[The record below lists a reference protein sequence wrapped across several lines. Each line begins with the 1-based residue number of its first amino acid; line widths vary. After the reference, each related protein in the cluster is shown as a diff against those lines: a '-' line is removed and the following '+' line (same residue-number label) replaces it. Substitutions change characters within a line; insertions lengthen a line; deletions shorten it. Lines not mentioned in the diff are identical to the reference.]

1 MKKKKLLSRLIITL
15 LLSLAGI
22 KSYPQIANTL
32 SPADKVFGLSKF
44 WQEVNYNFVYLNKIN
59 RRSILLPLIK

>member
-1 MKKKKLLSRLIITL
+1 MKKKTLVSRLIIL
-15 LLSLAGI
+15 SVLSLTGI

-44 WQEVNYNFVYLNKIN
+44 WQEVNYNFIQN
-59 RRSILLPLIK
+59 RIEICLFKNQFAM